1 MKILRVAL
9 AQINTIVGD
18 VKGNSAKIAGYIKA
32 AKALQSDIVVFPELA
47 ISGYPP
53 EDLLLRLKF
62 VQECNK
68 ELKKI
73 LPATKGIIAIIG
85 LPLLEKRNV
94 FNAAALI
101 HNKKILGFYKK
112 IHLPNYGVFD
122 EMRYFSPG
130 EAATVISLSPDLRIG
145 INICEDIWHPDWPL
159 RGQCALGKSRLIINI
174 SSSPYYAQKLTLRQ
188 NLLSLRAKEN
198 RAFVFYCNLVGGQD
212 ELVFDGASMAFSPS
226 GKLIARAKQFKE
238 DLLIVDLDSSC
249 PDLRMK
255 KAAEKFDKENN
266 IKNIKVPFEIRNKTI
281 PVFRR
286 TERICPP
293 LEEIYSALVLGL
305 KDYCRKN
312 GFKRVVLGLSGG
324 IDSALVAAIVVDA
337 LGKENCFALSMPSM
351 YSSKGTKSDAKQIAQ
366 NLGIKYWV
374 IPINSIYKKYLRI
387 LQPVF
392 IGKKRDSTEEN
403 IQARIRGNILMAFS
417 NKFGSLV
424 VTTGNKSELSV
435 GYCTLYGDTVGGFAL
450 IKDVPKTLVYKLA
463 KYRNELS
470 QSKLIPE
477 AVFKRAP
484 SAELKKDQK
493 DQDALPAYPALDEII
508 DEYIEK
514 DKSVSEIV
522 KKGINKNTVSRVV
535 SMVDN
540 SEYKRRQYAVGVK
553 ITPKAFGRDRRMPV
567 TNRFV
572 E

>member
-9 AQINTIVGD
+9 GQINTIVGD
-18 VKGNSAKIAGYIKA
+18 IKGNSAKIIGYIKA
-32 AKALQSDIVVFPELA
+32 AKALQADIIVFPELA
-47 ISGYPP
+47 VSGYPP

-62 VQECNK
+62 IQECNK
-68 ELKKI
+68 ALKKI
-73 LPATKGIIAIIG
+73 VAATDGIIAIVG
-85 LPLLEKRNV
+85 LPLLEKKNV
-94 FNAAALI
+94 FNAAAVI
-101 HNKKILGFYKK
+101 HNNKILGFYKK

-122 EMRYFSPG
+122 EMRYFAPG
-130 EAATVISLSPDLRIG
+130 DTATVISLRPNFRIG

-159 RGQCALGKSRLIINI
+159 RGQCALGRARLIINI
-174 SSSPYYAQKLTLRQ
+174 SSSPYFAQKLSLRQ

-198 RAFVFYCNLVGGQD
+198 KAFVFYCNLVGGQD

-226 GKLIARAKQFKE
+226 GKLIARARQFKE

-249 PDLRMK
+249 PDLKVNR
-255 KAAEKFDKENN
+255 ASEKFDVENR
-266 IKNIKVPFEIRNKTI
+266 IRNIKVPFQARNKTI
-281 PVFRR
+281 PVLRR
-286 TERICPP
+286 TERASTP

-305 KDYCRKN
+305 KDYCYKN
-312 GFKRVVLGLSGG
+312 SFKRVVLGLSGG

-337 LGKENCFALSMPSM
+337 LGRENCFALSMPSM
-351 YSSKGTKSDAKQIAQ
+351 YSSKGTKSDAKLIAQ
-366 NLGIKYWV
+366 NLGIKSWV
-374 IPINSIYKKYLRI
+374 IPINSIYKKYLEV
-387 LQPVF
+387 LKPVF
-392 IGKKRDSTEEN
+392 DDKKRDITEEN

-463 KYRNELS
+463 EYRNELS
-470 QSKLIPE
+470 RSKLFPE
-477 AVFKRAP
+477 TVFKRPP
-484 SAELKKDQK
+484 SAELKKNQK
-493 DQDALPAYPALDEII
+493 DQDSLPAYSILDEIV
-508 DEYIEK
+508 DAYIEK
-514 DKSVSEIV
+514 DKAVSEIV
-522 KKGINKNTVSRVV
+522 KKGINRNTACRVA
-535 SMVDN
+535 SMIDN

-553 ITPKAFGRDRRMPV
+553 ITPKAFGRDRRMPI